1 MVVKKIVITNPSG
14 LHTRPAKK
22 IVDEAKKFACEITL
36 VKGDK
41 EGSAKSLIKLMKLG
55 IALGS
60 TIDIR
65 CDGEDEQSALD
76 AMEILITTLS
86 E

>member
-1 MVVKKIVITNPSG
+1 MVVKKIVIANPSG

-22 IVDEAKKFACEITL
+22 IVDEAKKFASEITL

-65 CDGEDEQSALD
+65 CEGADEQAALD
-76 AMEILITTLS
+76 TIEKLITNLS